1 MWFFNFDWSPA
12 VVMYSSANYFLR
24 LRREAN
30 PGASRALIWELGC
43 EISVFL
49 ISLQKRQ
56 RYSWL
61 ELLCIEIYSPL
72 WSAPSRHVE
81 VVG

>member
-30 PGASRALIWELGC
+30 PGASGALARGLGC

-49 ISLQKRQ
+49 IFFAEKVFMVGHFFRPLYFFPLRQ
-56 RYSWL
+56 HDWIVVRH
-61 ELLCIEIYSPL
+61 
-72 WSAPSRHVE
+72 SRK
-81 VVG
+81 

>member
-1 MWFFNFDWSPA
+1 VWFFNFDWSPA

-30 PGASRALIWELGC
+30 PGASGALARGLGC

-49 ISLQKRQ
+49 IFFARKGIHGWTVFLGL
-56 RYSWL
+56 YTIFFL
-61 ELLCIEIYSPL
+61 G
-72 WSAPSRHVE
+72 AA
-81 VVG
+81 